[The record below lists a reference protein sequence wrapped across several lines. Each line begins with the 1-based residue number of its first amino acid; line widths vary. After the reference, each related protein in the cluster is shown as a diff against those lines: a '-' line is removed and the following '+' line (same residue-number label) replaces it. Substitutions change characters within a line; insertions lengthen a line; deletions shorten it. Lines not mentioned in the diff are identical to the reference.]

1 LQPVE
6 GFGNA
11 AVLDA
16 PGLPIEDA
24 GPVPGLVSMLLPK
37 APEGPGGTEPDPAA
51 PNVVPLLMP
60 GLPGVALPGA
70 GEEPDVPVELEL
82 ATAPVLGVEGV
93 LGDIGVLKV
102 PLLLMPALPVVLAQ
116 GVPGA
121 EVAGVCPKAM
131 PARLA
136 NAVAAIAAVNF
147 LVTAIMFE
155 TPEIAV
161 ARRPTARS
169 EVDADSPG
177 AFMADRVYLCHR
189 AARQ

>member
-1 LQPVE
+1 
-6 GFGNA
+6 
-11 AVLDA
+11 
-16 PGLPIEDA
+16 
-24 GPVPGLVSMLLPK
+24 MLLPK

-60 GLPGVALPGA
+60 GLPGVALPGV
-70 GEEPDVPVELEL
+70 GEEPDVPVEL

-147 LVTAIMFE
+147 LVTAVMFE